1 MQAEIL
7 DGYVAESEGVPRG
20 LLLLKQS
27 SPVGAEIYWMAV
39 DPAHH
44 RLGIGRALIEAAVEA
59 VRSQGVKY
67 LFVATLNPAIPYEPY
82 ERTRRFYE
90 AMGFEYVLEEQFP
103 ADLASPLGYYLKQL
117 QGTPAFAE

>member
-1 MQAEIL
+1 
-7 DGYVAESEGVPRG
+7 
-20 LLLLKQS
+20 
-27 SPVGAEIYWMAV
+27 
-39 DPAHH
+39 
-44 RLGIGRALIEAAVEA
+44 VEA

-103 ADLASPLGYYLKQL
+103 ANLASPLGYYLKQL